1 MAKTLKSVRFIDLFF
16 FIILVANLGKLHF
29 QIVAAFL
36 DDDRLLILL
45 ICNWIDAEMT
55 PGVEAKVCKRYS
67 KTWRGPCF
75 SISNCNKQCK
85 KKEKAVSGSCHAD
98 DVGWA
103 CFCYVNC

>member
-16 FIILVANLGKLHF
+16 FIILVANL
-29 QIVAAFL
+29 
-36 DDDRLLILL
+36 
-45 ICNWIDAEMT
+45 EMT